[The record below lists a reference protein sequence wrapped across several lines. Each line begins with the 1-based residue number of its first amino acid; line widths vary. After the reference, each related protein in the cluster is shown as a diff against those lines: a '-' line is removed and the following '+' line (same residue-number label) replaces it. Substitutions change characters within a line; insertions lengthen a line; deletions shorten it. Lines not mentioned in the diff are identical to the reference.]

1 MAKSLIET
9 LLHDFWMLS
18 LCLEDAL
25 EEERWDEVT
34 GLLQRREETLRML
47 EQLEPEP
54 AWLPLLRR
62 ALDADERCQA
72 LLRRKQRALLLE
84 LEQEQRQRQCADSYE
99 PPAESSWRFEAEG

>member
-18 LCLEDAL
+18 LCLEDAI

-34 GLLQRREETLRML
+34 GLLQRREETLRTL
-47 EQLEPEP
+47 EKLEPSP
-54 AWLPLLRR
+54 NWLPLLRR
-62 ALDADERCQA
+62 ALEADERCQS

-84 LEQEQRQRQCADSYE
+84 LEQETRQRQCANSYE
-99 PPAESSWRFEAEG
+99 PPPDIEWKFEAEG